1 MGRPPEGPEDR
12 DHPNHGELIVHRI
25 SYRTFD
31 AVISGGCADI
41 TGKLSCGE
49 TAKMEV
55 RVEDLSDQMLHYFD
69 IFSNTRWPE
78 MTAHEASDLRVMMRL
93 LAEIG
98 LSLRNG
104 QSNRL
109 DAA

>member
-1 MGRPPEGPEDR
+1 MGIPPEGPKDR
-12 DHPNHGELIVHRI
+12 DHPGDGELMEHRI

-31 AVISGGCADI
+31 AVISGGYADV
-41 TGKLSCGE
+41 TGKLACGE
-49 TAKMEV
+49 MAKMEV
-55 RVEDLSDQMLHYFD
+55 RVEDLSDQMLHYLD

-78 MTAHEASDLRVMMRL
+78 MGAHEASDLRVLMRL

-104 QSNRL
+104 RSNRL
-109 DAA
+109 DVA